1 MVQSAPPAT
10 KNMYRLWSTAPVS
23 HERKYQAPQRKQD
36 VSHIC
41 RKPAYPPLPSPP
53 HAGNRKDRGRHP
65 PPEVSLAHPSIPS
78 HPIHTYTNK
87 PSTTTKP
94 IPSPKFQN
102 NKSSLS
108 GLTPIIPF
116 QNLSIPHAMSASCK
130 FPPPQGRPCAPL
142 ARKPTPPSR
151 KLRLTRRFSQPRPT
165 GPRVSGVGH
174 CCCEAER
181 GGAPGF
187 ECVQGLGEVILGW
200 EVRT

>member
-1 MVQSAPPAT
+1 MMVQSAPPAT

-116 QNLSIPHAMSASCK
+116 QRIPRFLTQCPHLANS
-130 FPPPQGRPCAPL
+130 RPHRDVLAPL
-142 ARKPTPPSR
+142 SRVSPHPPAANYALRADSPSR
-151 KLRLTRRFSQPRPT
+151 VPQAHAFQASVIVAARLNGAARRGSNACRDWA
-165 GPRVSGVGH
+165 R
-174 CCCEAER
+174 
-181 GGAPGF
+181 
-187 ECVQGLGEVILGW
+187 
-200 EVRT
+200 